1 MPSLEK
7 QHSTRQCYTHSRKAL
22 SQPCAGFCWPAPR
35 TKLYGSPPW
44 YTDSA
49 QNLFGNLCEKSSPS
63 LFWLEPF
70 WPKSFCLN
78 SRLTAF
84 VGAPTMGFRRT
95 TLAFLLVAQVVQAA
109 RLNRKTNSDSP
120 KPVAQGDACANENDR
135 AVIRGRYDTLR
146 SDLHS
151 CATSCL
157 FKGRSCSKP
166 CVQEYGFGSG
176 CSDCLLDFG
185 ECGRSKCF
193 FQCIPIASAAE
204 TAHAGPPT
212 TAGDSPRC
220 KQCVEE
226 RCMPALVSCS
236 GLAAGEIPP

>member
-1 MPSLEK
+1 MLHAFQEGTFTALCWILLACTP
-7 QHSTRQCYTHSRKAL
+7 HKAL
-22 SQPCAGFCWPAPR
+22 RVTPPGIPTRLRTCLGIYAKKAPR
-35 TKLYGSPPW
+35 RYFGS
-44 YTDSA
+44 SH
-49 QNLFGNLCEKSSPS
+49 
-63 LFWLEPF
+63 F